1 MQTFSLIM
9 IQAVVN
15 ACGYRHL
22 VTKCANAAENACNV
36 TIKRN
41 RNDQLL
47 APPRTTH
54 DIRLTGIFQD
64 NSDKPVLE

>member
-1 MQTFSLIM
+1 MQTFSLM

-41 RNDQLL
+41 RL